1 MKLNLKVTMTDGISH
16 EVVAG
21 VPDIVAWEQ
30 KFKSKVSDWSN
41 GVGLSDMAF
50 LTWNY
55 LKRTNVTPLNY
66 EQWLLGVEEIEA
78 SDADPKATPAE
89 A

>member
-1 MKLNLKVTMTDGISH
+1 MKLNLKVTMTDSTVH

-21 VPDIVAWEQ
+21 VADVVAWEQ
-30 KFKSKVSDWSN
+30 KFKAKVSDWQN

-50 LTWNY
+50 LAWNY
-55 LKRTNVTPLNY
+55 LKRTGATGLNHD
-66 EQWLLGVEEIEA
+66 QWLLGVEEIEA
-78 SDADPKATPAE
+78 SDADPKATNPE